1 MYQGHAIVRGVH
13 RERACKSREQA
24 SLWLG
29 MLLVEFHAVLECTD
43 MRTGE
48 FRDNNT
54 GNLIGFYTLD
64 KE

>member
-13 RERACKSREQA
+13 RERASNTREE
-24 SLWLG
+24 SSIWLG

-43 MRTGE
+43 MRTGV

-54 GNLIGFYTLD
+54 GNLIGLYTLG